1 MSESFKFI
9 GSAAASS
16 LSNLVFLGSA
26 YFLDKI
32 ISSSVSTFISLILS
46 TIANFYLQQS
56 VFRGDSTNQ
65 KTEMTK
71 FFTVAIINN
80 MIILFLSNYLI
91 SKKNYYIKYLPK
103 NLRTQYNTAART
115 FAGALSF
122 LFIAYPLRRY
132 WVFK

>member
-1 MSESFKFI
+1 MTESFKFI
-9 GSAAASS
+9 GSAFAAFV
-16 LSNLVFLGSA
+16 SNLVFLGTA

-32 ISSSVSTFISLILS
+32 IASSVSTFLSLILS

-56 VFRGDSTNQ
+56 VFGGNPTNQ
-65 KTEMTK
+65 KTEMGK
-71 FFTVAIINN
+71 FFTVAILNN
-80 MIILFLSNYLI
+80 TIILLLSNYLI

-122 LFIAYPLRRY
+122 VVIAYPLRRY